1 MKCFGVLAL
10 QGDFREHTDT
20 LRRLSVKTQEVRTP
34 DDLEKVDALILPGG
48 ESTTMANLLQRRTT
62 SSEESSLA
70 SKLTSLVKDGLPVW
84 GTCAGMIILARE
96 LTQADPIPL
105 GLMGITVNRNAFGRQ
120 SESFEQ
126 DLKVPE
132 LGEAPIKAIFIRAP
146 AIVEMDNNVTVLARL
161 EDGTPVAAKQNN
173 MLVTAFHP
181 ELTNDVRFHQY
192 FIETIATHHT
202 TKLGL

>member
-1 MKCFGVLAL
+1 
-10 QGDFREHTDT
+10 
-20 LRRLSVKTQEVRTP
+20 VRTP

-126 DLKVPE
+126 DLKIPE

-146 AIVEMDNNVTVLARL
+146 AIVKMDDSVTVLARL